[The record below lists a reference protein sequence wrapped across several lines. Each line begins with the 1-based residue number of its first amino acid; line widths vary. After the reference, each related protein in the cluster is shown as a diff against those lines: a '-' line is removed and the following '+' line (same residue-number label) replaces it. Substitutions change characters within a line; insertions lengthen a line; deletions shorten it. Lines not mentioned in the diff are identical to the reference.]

1 MMCERLPLS
10 LSMTIA
16 APSGPETACNFG
28 QCAFAVAPG
37 NFFDSHNAAAA
48 TVDAPHGVQKE
59 DEKPPQGNELKAP
72 LGELIVT
79 GLRQMAARA
88 DCGRTLAGSHDH
100 FDTLLVS
107 TEVGV
112 LVDKTSET
120 MAAVQNRDQFHGAEA
135 GGGEPLP

>member
-1 MMCERLPLS
+1 MVTL
-10 LSMTIA
+10 A
-16 APSGPETACNFG
+16 FG

-72 LGELIVT
+72 FGELVVT
-79 GLRQMAARA
+79 GRRQMAARA
-88 DCGRTLAGSHDH
+88 DCGRTLARSHGH
-100 FDTLLVS
+100 FDTLLVG

-120 MAAVQNRDQFHGAEA
+120 MAAV
-135 GGGEPLP
+135 